1 MGFYDRQ
8 YSQESSRPS
17 FNFGGLQHLFPS
29 VTPVVR
35 WLLILNILVFIPS
48 LIRPVN
54 NLMTEYLSVF
64 PISFWYMIQLWRP
77 ISYQFLHSGLFHIFF
92 NMLVLFFFGP
102 MLEQIWGSRRFA
114 IFYLACGAAGG
125 IVYTLLVIFRILG
138 VGVMVGAS
146 GAIYGMLAAG
156 AILFPNLRVYVM
168 GVFPMPLSILAVLLV
183 IFSVLNFL
191 GGQNAGG
198 EAAHL
203 AGMAVGALY
212 VVGRP
217 WMDRVRLKKS
227 EGNWQKRL
235 DEESRLRKEVD
246 RILDKVHANGIGSLT
261 WREKRTLKKATAR
274 EQQENRDR
282 K

>member
-1 MGFYDRQ
+1 MGFYDRD
-8 YSQESSRPS
+8 YSQEPSRPA
-17 FNFGGLQHLFPS
+17 FNFGGLQNLFPS

-35 WLLILNILVFIPS
+35 WLLILNILIFLPS
-48 LIRPVN
+48 LIDSVKEWIEKYFAVIPV
-54 NLMTEYLSVF
+54 S
-64 PISFWYMIQLWRP
+64 WYMIQLWRP
-77 ISYQFLHSGLFHIFF
+77 ITYQFLHDGFFHIFF

-125 IVYTLLVIFRILG
+125 ILYTLLVIFHVLEGR
-138 VGVMVGAS
+138 VMVGAS
-146 GAIYGMLAAG
+146 GAIYGLLAAG

-168 GVFPMPLSILAVLLV
+168 GIFPMPLSVLAILLV
-183 IFSVLNFL
+183 VFSVLNFL

-203 AGMAVGALY
+203 AGMAVGALL

-217 WMDRVRLKKS
+217 WMDRIRVRKS
-227 EGNWQKRL
+227 TGNWQKRL
-235 DEESRLRKEVD
+235 DEESRIRKEVD
-246 RILDKVHANGIGSLT
+246 RILDKVHASGIGSLT

-274 EQQENRDR
+274 EQQEQRNRH
-282 K
+282 